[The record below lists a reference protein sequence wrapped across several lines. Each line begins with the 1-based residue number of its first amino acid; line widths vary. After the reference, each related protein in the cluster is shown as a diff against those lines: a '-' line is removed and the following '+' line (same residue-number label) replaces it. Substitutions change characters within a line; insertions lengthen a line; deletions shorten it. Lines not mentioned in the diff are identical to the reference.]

1 MATLVA
7 VITAYLYWRCCC
19 FLSSDCLIREVNIQL
34 NAEACRKSLI
44 WEGGGLLTLRIFQC
58 TIYVEFENYVNKLCR
73 LYEYN
78 IGLFAAA
85 IM

>member
-1 MATLVA
+1 MSISETLIECISTFLIAHTVHCCVGLFVITILLMATLVA

-44 WEGGGLLTLRIFQC
+44 WEGGGC
-58 TIYVEFENYVNKLCR
+58 
-73 LYEYN
+73 
-78 IGLFAAA
+78 
-85 IM
+85 